1 MTPQP
6 SASPPGHN
14 RADSSPVPVPFRPSA
29 RYVGQVTDAAAPPVQ
44 AKPARVWA
52 ELPPA
57 LATPPGAGAVCDEQG
72 ARRIGRG
79 AAEGLFLGGPVLV
92 AHASLTARR
101 LGLSPP
107 PRSSQ
112 MMDVLE
118 LYAFVRPARFCAPS
132 PTGLALATGRVE
144 PKGAEAQA
152 QALRGAAGDLLNEL
166 SDPAY
171 PGREAAY
178 GLALTLERA
187 GWAWAPLVLEA
198 LRAAPL
204 RERRERG
211 SGLDVWTR
219 LSEWEDEAPR
229 GEAGSALVDSESA
242 RIRLDK
248 LLQASGLDETRPA
261 QSDYAAEV
269 AYAFSPRH
277 DEGQPRVL
285 LAEAGTGTGK
295 TMGYLAPASLW
306 AERNAGAAWVST
318 YTRALQRQID
328 RESHAIWPD
337 EAERR
342 KKAVVRKGRENYLCL
357 LNLQDMVQA
366 AQLGNGDLVG
376 MALASRWAAH
386 TRDGDMTGG
395 DYPGWL
401 SGLFAVAPAH
411 QAGPGNLVD
420 RRGECVHAACPHY
433 RLCFVEKTIR
443 ASRRADLV
451 VANHALVM
459 TQAAFD
465 GARTARG
472 LKQDGETAALKRI
485 VFDEG
490 HHLFDA
496 ADSAFSAALSGQEAA
511 ELRRWIRGPE
521 GRGRRGRGL
530 EQRLGDLCADNEAAA
545 KALREALM
553 AAAAL
558 PGEGVSGRIAP
569 ASGEVNPIGPIETFL
584 VAALEQLRA
593 RSQEMGGAEF
603 GMECAL
609 RPATEPVL
617 EAARAAARA
626 IAAVEAPLLALSRH
640 LEDILDEEAAELD
653 GSARA
658 RIEGALRGLDRRAR
672 MTLPGWRAMLAALEE
687 GGDEPDPDF
696 VDWLSAEAAFGRIHD
711 VALRRHWIDPTV
723 PLEAAVIMPAHGV
736 LVTSA
741 TLSDPASDDPF
752 ELARLRT
759 GSARLVEPARTM
771 KVESP
776 FDYAA
781 NSRVIVVND
790 LMKDDP
796 RQIAAAMRELFL
808 AAGGGG
814 LGLFTAIRRLKSVY
828 ERLGP
833 DLARAGIPLYAQHV
847 DPLEVGAL
855 VDVFRAEQDSC
866 LLGTDAVRDGVDVPG
881 RSLRVLAFDRVPWP
895 RPDLLHKAR
904 RERFGGKAYD
914 DALARGR
921 IAQAF
926 GRLIRRA
933 DDRGVFLMLDA
944 ACPTRL
950 FAGLPPGTEVQRMG
964 LAEAVDLTR
973 DFLNPP
979 TA

>member
-1 MTPQP
+1 VPDE
-6 SASPPGHN
+6 SVIAPG
-14 RADSSPVPVPFRPSA
+14 RLTGSEPWLAL
-29 RYVGQVTDAAAPPVQ
+29 
-44 AKPARVWA
+44 PA
-52 ELPPA
+52 A
-57 LATPPGAGAVCDEQG
+57 LAVPPGAGAICDDEG
-72 ARRIGRG
+72 ARKIGRG
-79 AAEGLFLGGPVLV
+79 AAEGVFTGGPVLV

-107 PRSSQ
+107 PRSADLL
-112 MMDVLE
+112 DVLE
-118 LYAFVRPARFCAPS
+118 LWAFVRPATFCAPS
-132 PTGLALATGRVE
+132 PSGLALALGMAE

-152 QALRGAAGDLLNEL
+152 AALRDAAATLLSEL
-166 SDPAY
+166 ADPAY
-171 PGREAAY
+171 PHREDAFT
-178 GLALTLERA
+178 LAETLGRA
-187 GWAWAPLVLEA
+187 GWAWAWRVSGA
-198 LRAAPL
+198 LQAGPL
-204 RERRERG
+204 RQRQHRG
-211 SGLDVWTR
+211 SGLDAWSR
-219 LSEWEDEAPR
+219 LAEWEDEAPR
-229 GEAGSALVDSESA
+229 GEAGSAPVDSESA
-242 RIRLDK
+242 RIRLEK
-248 LLQASGLDETRPA
+248 LLQASGLDETRPT
-261 QSDYAAEV
+261 QSDYAAEA
-269 AYAFSPRH
+269 AYAFSPRNE
-277 DEGQPRVL
+277 EGRPRML

-295 TMGYLAPASLW
+295 TLGYLAPASLW
-306 AERNAGAAWVST
+306 AERNQGAAWVST

-328 RESHAIWPD
+328 RESAALWPD
-337 EAERR
+337 PAERR
-342 KKAVVRKGRENYLCL
+342 RKTVVRKGRENYLCL

-366 AQLGNGDLVG
+366 AQLGNGDLIG
-376 MALASRWAAH
+376 LALASRWAMH

-395 DYPGWL
+395 DFPGWL
-401 SGLFAVAPAH
+401 PGLFATAPSH
-411 QAGPGNLVD
+411 QAGAANLVD

-433 RLCFVEKTIR
+433 RTCFVEKTIR

-472 LKQDGETAALKRI
+472 LKQDNETAALKRI

-496 ADSAFSAALSGQEAA
+496 ADSAFSACLSGQEAA

-545 KALREALM
+545 KALQDAIR

-558 PGEGVSGRIAP
+558 PGEGISGRIAP
-569 ASGEVNPIGPIETFL
+569 PSGEVNPVGPIEQFL
-584 VAALEQLRA
+584 MAALEQIRA
-593 RSQEMGGAEF
+593 RTSEAASSASSEF
-603 GMECAL
+603 GTECAV
-609 RPATEPVL
+609 RPATEPLL
-617 EAARAAARA
+617 ETARGAAQA
-626 IAAVEAPLLALSRH
+626 IAAVEAPLLALARH
-640 LEDILDEEAAELD
+640 LEDILDDEASELD

-672 MTLPGWRAMLAALEE
+672 MTLPGWRSMLAALQD

-696 VDWLSAEAAFGRIHD
+696 VDWLSVETAFGRIHD

-723 PLEAAVIMPAHGV
+723 PLEAAVILPAHGV

-741 TLSDPASDDPF
+741 TLSDPIAEASGGDLF
-752 ELARLRT
+752 GMARMRTGAARLI
-759 GSARLVEPARTM
+759 EPARTL

-781 NSRVIVVND
+781 NSRVIVVGD
-790 LMKDDP
+790 VAKDDP
-796 RQIAAAMRELFL
+796 RQTAAAMRELFL

-814 LGLFTAIRRLKSVY
+814 LGLFTAIRRLKAVY

-833 DLARAGIPLYAQHV
+833 DLAKAQIPLYAQHV

-855 VDVFRAEQDSC
+855 VDIFRAEQDSC

-881 RSLRVLAFDRVPWP
+881 RSLRLLAFDRVPWP

-904 RERFGGKAYD
+904 REKFGAKGYD
-914 DALARGR
+914 DALARAR

-933 DDRGVFLMLDA
+933 DDRGVFVMLDA
-944 ACPTRL
+944 ATPTRL
-950 FAGLPPGTEVQRMG
+950 FAALPPGAEVQRMS
-964 LAEAVDLTR
+964 LVEAIEVTKH
-973 DFLNPP
+973 FLSLSHRER
-979 TA
+979 A